1 MSQFEISGAWRAGLA
16 RAICFRYAWRK
27 AGETRVSE
35 AYRVEDFRYEDEG
48 DPPVRVERV
57 TGMPTTH
64 RTDNLS
70 GLIDA
75 TESHFRL
82 QMTDRA
88 ARAAIDFDGV
98 RIVKEGDRVVVYR
111 TTVREYWDRV
121 SRSLLKRSPNA
132 ERH

>member
-1 MSQFEISGAWRAGLA
+1 M
-16 RAICFRYAWRK
+16 
-27 AGETRVSE
+27 SE
-35 AYRVEDFRYEDEG
+35 AYRVEDFRYEEEG
-48 DPPVRVERV
+48 DPPVRVEGV

-64 RTDNLS
+64 RTDDLS
-70 GLIDA
+70 ALIDA

-98 RIVKEGDRVVVYR
+98 RIVKEGDGVAVYR